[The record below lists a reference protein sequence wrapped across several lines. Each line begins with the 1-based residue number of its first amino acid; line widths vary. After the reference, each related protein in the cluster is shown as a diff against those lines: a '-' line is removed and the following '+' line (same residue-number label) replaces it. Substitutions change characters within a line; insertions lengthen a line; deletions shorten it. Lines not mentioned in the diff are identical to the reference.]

1 MNSKYPMV
9 NLSSFSSIHFLFY
22 SLVISL
28 SSTVI
33 CGGIETDH
41 EALLKIKSLITRDPY
56 GALTSWNDS
65 LHLCDWSHVYC
76 GKRYR
81 RVTYIDLSS
90 QGLEGSLSPHVGNL
104 SFLRLL
110 FLYNN
115 SFHGAI
121 PQELG
126 RLSRL
131 RQLYL
136 YLNKFN
142 EVIPTNISGC
152 FNLEVIALSN
162 NELVGSIPK
171 EISSLSKLTF
181 LSLCNNTFTGGIPT
195 ILGNI
200 TSMESFSV
208 SGNPLGGSIP
218 NILSQWRNLREFYAT
233 GCNLHGTIPHEV
245 GHLSRLMVLSLAT
258 NKFCGVIPSNISGCS
273 NLEELYLSDNEL
285 VGSIPKMISTLSK
298 LTVLS
303 LFNNKITGGI
313 PTILGNITSLELFS
327 VAGNPLGGTIPDI
340 LSQWKNLREFYRN
353 GCNLHGTIPHEI
365 GHLSRLTVL
374 NLATNELVGSIP
386 KEFSSLTK
394 LTFLSLDNNK
404 FTGGIPPYLGNMTSL
419 EVFALIENP
428 LGGTIPDTLGLM
440 KGLKEIYLGSCSL
453 KGTIPNSLY
462 NLSLLADISLVDN
475 QLTGGLYSAVGATLP
490 NLVWFQLWG
499 NQLSGPLPASI
510 SNCTSLKLLELQQNM
525 FSGRLTIEF
534 SKLTNIH
541 FINIGGNPF
550 GSKEA
555 DETKFIDSLKNCTRL
570 KRLAFGNCRFQGVLP
585 RSIGNLSNQL
595 QELVFSNNEL
605 NGNLPSSIGNLVGL
619 NKLSLGGNQFTGNI
633 PSTIGNLQN
642 LEGLY
647 LDENHFSGQIPDS
660 MGNLSLLIT
669 LYLSSNM
676 LEGVIPSSLGNCH
689 HLLELYL
696 NDNKLNG
703 KMPIRLLQLS
713 SLSITLDLSQNNLFG
728 SLPIEFIT
736 VIPQRQFISRYNTII
751 IKLNSLKGLVEL
763 DISHNNFSGHI
774 PRFFEKFKLEYLNL
788 SYNDFEGEVPMVG
801 VFANESAF
809 SVLGNRRLCGGIIE
823 LGLPKCKE
831 TSKFTKKL
839 HLYLIVTLIASAL
852 FTATCLTYAWC
863 KKKRKSHLSQSST
876 SKRYLKVSYS
886 QLLKATNGFSE
897 SNLIGTGGYSSVY
910 KGILFEDND
919 TFVAIKVL
927 HLQNRG
933 AQKSFTRECEAWRN
947 LRHRNLLKFITS
959 CSSIDFQGNPFKA
972 LVYEFMPNGSL
983 HDWLHSSGN
992 TSRLNLL
999 QMIKILMDVAY
1010 ALDYIHNHCLPT
1022 IIHGDLKPSNILL
1035 DNDMVAHVG
1044 DFGLARFLG
1053 TSYQNNSTGIRGTV
1067 GYIAPEYGLESEM
1080 TSNGD
1085 IYSLGIIVLE
1095 AMTGKHPTDDIF
1107 NEDLCLHKFASMAL
1121 LDNVID
1127 IIDVN
1132 ILNLYQEYNEENA
1145 MKIEECLTLTI
1156 KIGVACS
1163 VDSPTQRMDIKKV
1176 MRDLQQILDTL
1187 KNI

>member
-9 NLSSFSSIHFLFY
+9 NLSSFSPIHFLFY
-22 SLVISL
+22 SLV
-28 SSTVI
+28 
-33 CGGIETDH
+33 TDH

-65 LHLCDWSHVYC
+65 LHLCNWSHVYC
-76 GKRYR
+76 GKRHR

-104 SFLRLL
+104 SFHVGFLL
-110 FLYNN
+110 VTTAFKEPFLKKLI
-115 SFHGAI
+115 G
-121 PQELG
+121 
-126 RLSRL
+126 
-131 RQLYL
+131 
-136 YLNKFN
+136 
-142 EVIPTNISGC
+142 
-152 FNLEVIALSN
+152 LSN

-171 EISSLSKLTF
+171 EISSLTKLTF
-181 LSLCNNTFTGGIPT
+181 LSL
-195 ILGNI
+195 
-200 TSMESFSV
+200 
-208 SGNPLGGSIP
+208 
-218 NILSQWRNLREFYAT
+218 
-233 GCNLHGTIPHEV
+233 
-245 GHLSRLMVLSLAT
+245 
-258 NKFCGVIPSNISGCS
+258 
-273 NLEELYLSDNEL
+273 
-285 VGSIPKMISTLSK
+285 
-298 LTVLS
+298 
-303 LFNNKITGGI
+303 FNNKLTGGI

-327 VAGNPLGGTIPDI
+327 VRGNPLGGGFPNI
-340 LSQWKNLREFYRN
+340 LSQWKNLREFYAR
-353 GCNLHGTIPHEI
+353 GCNLTGTIPHEI

-374 NLATNELVGSIP
+374 SLANNKFCGVIPTNISGCSNLEQLYLSDNELVGSIP
-386 KEFSSLTK
+386 KEISTLTK
-394 LTFLSLDNNK
+394 LTVLSLFNNK
-404 FTGGIPPYLGNMTSL
+404 LTGGIPTILGNNTSL
-419 EVFALIENP
+419 ELFSVAGNP

-440 KGLKEIYLGSCSL
+440 KSLKEIYFGGCNLY
-453 KGTIPNSLY
+453 GTISNSLY
-462 NLSLLADISLVDN
+462 NLSLLANISLSDN
-475 QLTGGLYSAVGATLP
+475 QLTGGLYSAIGARLP
-490 NLVWFQLWG
+490 NLVFFQLWG

-510 SNCTSLKLLELQQNM
+510 SNCTSLELLELGKNK
-525 FSGRLTIEF
+525 FSGPLKVDF
-534 SKLTNIH
+534 SKLTNMYI
-541 FINIGGNPF
+541 INIDGNLF

-555 DETKFIDSLKNCTRL
+555 DEMKFIDSLKNYTRL
-570 KRLAFGNCRFQGVLP
+570 QMLSLAKCKFQGVLP

-595 QELVFSNNEL
+595 QELWFADNQL
-605 NGNLPSSIGNLVGL
+605 YGNLPSSIGNLVGL
-619 NKLSLGGNQFTGNI
+619 NTLALCGNQFTGNI

-642 LEGLY
+642 LEGLC
-647 LDENHFSGQIPDS
+647 LDENQLSGQIPDS
-660 MGNLSLLIT
+660 IGNLSSLIT

-703 KMPIRLLQLS
+703 KIPIRLLQLS
-713 SLSITLDLSQNNLFG
+713 SLSITLDLSRNNLFG
-728 SLPIEFIT
+728 SLPIEVGNLNMLTTLNLSDNNFSGK
-736 VIPQRQFISRYNTII
+736 IPSSLGGCSSLSQLSLKGNLFQGMIPLS
-751 IKLNSLKGLVEL
+751 LNSLKGLVVL
-763 DISHNNFSGHI
+763 DISHNNLSGHI
-774 PRFFEKFKLEYLNL
+774 PRFFEKFKLEHLNL

-831 TSKFTKKL
+831 TSKFTKKF
-839 HLYLIVTLIASAL
+839 HLYLIVTLVASAL
-852 FTATCLTYAWC
+852 FTATCLAYAWC

-876 SKRYLKVSYS
+876 SERHLKVSYNR
-886 QLLKATNGFSE
+886 LLKATNGFSE

-933 AQKSFTRECEAWRN
+933 AQRSFMRECEAWRN
-947 LRHRNLLKFITS
+947 LRHRNLLKIITS

-983 HDWLHSSGN
+983 HDWLHSSRN

-999 QMIKILMDVAY
+999 QMIKILMDVAN

-1053 TSYQNNSTGIRGTV
+1053 TSYQNNSTGIRGTM
-1067 GYIAPEYGLESEM
+1067 GYIAPEYGLGSEM

-1085 IYSLGIIVLE
+1085 IYSFGILVLE

-1107 NEDLCLHKFASMAL
+1107 NEDLSLHKFASMAL

-1127 IIDVN
+1127 IIDVT
-1132 ILNLYQEYNEENA
+1132 ILNLYQEQRIVLQNNEENA
-1145 MKIEECLTLTI
+1145 KKIEECLTLTI

-1163 VDSPTQRMDIKKV
+1163 VDSPTQRMDVKMV
-1176 MRDLQQILDTL
+1176 VRELQRILDTL
-1187 KNI
+1187 ENI

>member
-1 MNSKYPMV
+1 MNSKHPMV
-9 NLSSFSSIHFLFY
+9 NLSSFSPVHFLFY

-33 CGGIETDH
+33 CGAIETDH
-41 EALLKIKSLITRDPY
+41 EGLLKIKSLITRDPY

-76 GKRYR
+76 GKRHR
-81 RVTYIDLSS
+81 RVTIIDLSS

-115 SFHGAI
+115 SFQGAI

-131 RQLYL
+131 RRLYL
-136 YLNKFN
+136 YQNKFN
-142 EVIPTNISGC
+142 EVIPTNISSC
-152 FNLEVIALSN
+152 FNLEVIGLSN

-171 EISSLSKLTF
+171 EISSL
-181 LSLCNNTFTGGIPT
+181 
-195 ILGNI
+195 
-200 TSMESFSV
+200 
-208 SGNPLGGSIP
+208 
-218 NILSQWRNLREFYAT
+218 
-233 GCNLHGTIPHEV
+233 
-245 GHLSRLMVLSLAT
+245 
-258 NKFCGVIPSNISGCS
+258 
-273 NLEELYLSDNEL
+273 
-285 VGSIPKMISTLSK
+285 
-298 LTVLS
+298 
-303 LFNNKITGGI
+303 
-313 PTILGNITSLELFS
+313 
-327 VAGNPLGGTIPDI
+327 
-340 LSQWKNLREFYRN
+340 
-353 GCNLHGTIPHEI
+353 
-365 GHLSRLTVL
+365 
-374 NLATNELVGSIP
+374 
-386 KEFSSLTK
+386 TK
-394 LTFLSLDNNK
+394 LTFLALFKNK
-404 FTGGIPPYLGNMTSL
+404 LTGGIPPYLGNMTSL
-419 EVFALIENP
+419 EVFFLNENP

-440 KGLKEIYLGSCSL
+440 KSL
-453 KGTIPNSLY
+453 KAITLSSCNLYGTIPNSLY
-462 NLSLLADISLVDN
+462 NLSLLANISLSDN
-475 QLTGGLYSAVGATLP
+475 QLTGGLYSAVGAMLP
-490 NLVWFQLWG
+490 NLVWFQFWG
-499 NQLSGPLPASI
+499 NKLSGPLPASI
-510 SNCTSLKLLELQQNM
+510 SNCTSLKLLELQNNM
-525 FSGRLTIEF
+525 FSGHLTIDF
-534 SKLTNIH
+534 SKLTNIYV
-541 FINIGGNPF
+541 INIGGNPF

-570 KRLAFGNCRFQGVLP
+570 KMLSFAKCKFQGVLP

-595 QELVFSNNEL
+595 HELSFYENQL
-605 NGNLPSSIGNLVGL
+605 HGNLPSSIGNLVGL
-619 NKLSLGGNQFTGNI
+619 NILVLGGNQFTGNI

-669 LYLSSNM
+669 LYLSSNI

-689 HLLELYL
+689 RLLTLFH

-703 KMPIRLLQLS
+703 KIPVQLLQLS

-728 SLPIEFIT
+728 SLPIEVGNLNMLT
-736 VIPQRQFISRYNTII
+736 TLNLSDNNLSGNIPSSLGGCSSLLRLSLKGNLFQGMIPLS
-751 IKLNSLKGLVEL
+751 LNSLKGLVEL
-763 DISHNNFSGHI
+763 DISHNNLSGHI
-774 PRFFEKFKLEYLNL
+774 PRFFEQFKSEYLNL
-788 SYNDFEGEVPMVG
+788 SYNNFEGEVPMVG

-831 TSKFTKKL
+831 TSKFTKKF
-839 HLYLIVTLIASAL
+839 HLYLIVTLIASVL
-852 FTATCLTYAWC
+852 FIATCLAYAWC
-863 KKKRKSHLSQSST
+863 KNKRKSHLSQSST
-876 SKRYLKVSYS
+876 SEPYPKVSYS

-933 AQKSFTRECEAWRN
+933 AQRSFMRECEAWQN
-947 LRHRNLLKFITS
+947 LRHRNLLKIITS

-999 QMIKILMDVAY
+999 QMIKILMDVAN

-1053 TSYQNNSTGIRGTV
+1053 TSYQNNSTGIRGTM
-1067 GYIAPEYGLESEM
+1067 GYIAPEYGLGSEM

-1085 IYSLGIIVLE
+1085 IYSFGILVLE

-1107 NEDLCLHKFASMAL
+1107 NEDLSLHKFASMAL

-1132 ILNLYQEYNEENA
+1132 ILNLYQEDRIVLENNEENA
-1145 MKIEECLTLTI
+1145 KKIEECLTLTI

-1163 VDSPTQRMDIKKV
+1163 VDSPTQRMDVKMV
-1176 MRDLQQILDTL
+1176 VRELQRILDTL
-1187 KNI
+1187 ENI

>member
-1 MNSKYPMV
+1 MNSKHPIV
-9 NLSSFSSIHFLFY
+9 NLSSLSSIHFLFY

-76 GKRYR
+76 GKRHR
-81 RVTYIDLSS
+81 RVTYLNLSS

-104 SFLRLL
+104 SFLHKLSL
-110 FLYNN
+110 GNN

-121 PQELG
+121 PQEVG

-131 RQLYL
+131 CYL
-136 YLNKFN
+136 YFIPNILSQWKNLREFYAGGCNLYGTIPDEFGHLTRLTVLNLEANKFYG
-142 EVIPTNISGC
+142 VIPTNISGC
-152 FNLEVIALSN
+152 SDLEEIDLSY

-171 EISSLSKLTF
+171 EISTLT
-181 LSLCNNTFTGGIPT
+181 
-195 ILGNI
+195 
-200 TSMESFSV
+200 
-208 SGNPLGGSIP
+208 
-218 NILSQWRNLREFYAT
+218 
-233 GCNLHGTIPHEV
+233 
-245 GHLSRLMVLSLAT
+245 
-258 NKFCGVIPSNISGCS
+258 
-273 NLEELYLSDNEL
+273 
-285 VGSIPKMISTLSK
+285 K
-298 LTVLS
+298 LTVL
-303 LFNNKITGGI
+303 L
-313 PTILGNITSLELFS
+313 
-327 VAGNPLGGTIPDI
+327 
-340 LSQWKNLREFYRN
+340 
-353 GCNLHGTIPHEI
+353 
-365 GHLSRLTVL
+365 L
-374 NLATNELVGSIP
+374 N
-386 KEFSSLTK
+386 
-394 LTFLSLDNNK
+394 NNK

-419 EVFALIENP
+419 EVFSLRGNL
-428 LGGTIPDTLGLM
+428 LGGTIPDTLGVM
-440 KGLKEIYLGSCSL
+440 K
-453 KGTIPNSLY
+453 
-462 NLSLLADISLVDN
+462 
-475 QLTGGLYSAVGATLP
+475 GGLYSAIGATLP

-510 SNCTSLKLLELQQNM
+510 SNCTSLEILELAKNK
-525 FSGRLTIEF
+525 FSGSLTVDF
-534 SKLTNIH
+534 SKLTEME
-541 FINIGGNPF
+541 FITIGDNLF

-555 DETKFIDSLKNCTRL
+555 DEMKFIDSLKNCTRL
-570 KRLAFGNCRFQGVLP
+570 KRLAFGKCRFQGVLP
-585 RSIGNLSNQL
+585 RSIGNLSSQLQLLWFSDNQL
-595 QELVFSNNEL
+595 H
-605 NGNLPSSIGNLVGL
+605 GNLPSSIGNLVGL
-619 NKLSLGGNQFTGNI
+619 NILALRGNQFTGNI

-647 LDENHFSGQIPDS
+647 LNENQFSGQIPDS

-669 LYLSSNM
+669 LDLFSNM
-676 LEGVIPSSLGNCH
+676 LEGVIPSTLGNCH
-689 HLLELYL
+689 HLLALYL

-703 KMPIRLLQLS
+703 KIPIQLLQLS

-728 SLPIEFIT
+728 SLPIE
-736 VIPQRQFISRYNTII
+736 VGN
-751 IKLNSLKGLVEL
+751 LNMLTTLNLS
-763 DISHNNFSGHI
+763 DNNFSGNI
-774 PRFFEKFKLEYLNL
+774 PSSLGGCSSLLRLSLKGNL
-788 SYNDFEGEVPMVG
+788 FQG
-801 VFANESAF
+801 VLAKESAF
-809 SVLGNRRLCGGIIE
+809 SVLGNRRLCGGINE

-831 TSKFTKKL
+831 TSKFTKKF
-839 HLYLIVTLIASAL
+839 HLYLIVTLIACAL
-852 FTATCLTYAWC
+852 FTTTCLAYAWC
-863 KKKRKSHLSQSST
+863 KKKRKSHLSKSST
-876 SKRYLKVSYS
+876 SERYLKVSYS

-910 KGILFEDND
+910 KGILFEVND

-947 LRHRNLLKFITS
+947 LRHRNLLKIITS

-1053 TSYQNNSTGIRGTV
+1053 TSYKNNSTGIRGTV

-1085 IYSLGIIVLE
+1085 IYSFGILVLE

-1163 VDSPTQRMDIKKV
+1163 VDSPTQRMDVKKV
-1176 MRDLQQILDTL
+1176 MRELQQILDTL
-1187 KNI
+1187 ENI

>member
-1 MNSKYPMV
+1 MNSKHPIV
-9 NLSSFSSIHFLFY
+9 NLSSLSSIHFLFY

-76 GKRYR
+76 GKRHR
-81 RVTYIDLSS
+81 RVTYLNLSS

-104 SFLRLL
+104 SFLHKLSL
-110 FLYNN
+110 GNN

-121 PQELG
+121 PQEVG
-126 RLSRL
+126 
-131 RQLYL
+131 Q
-136 YLNKFN
+136 
-142 EVIPTNISGC
+142 IG
-152 FNLEVIALSN
+152 LSN

-171 EISSLSKLTF
+171 EISSLTKLTF
-181 LSLCNNTFTGGIPT
+181 LSLFD
-195 ILGNI
+195 
-200 TSMESFSV
+200 
-208 SGNPLGGSIP
+208 
-218 NILSQWRNLREFYAT
+218 
-233 GCNLHGTIPHEV
+233 
-245 GHLSRLMVLSLAT
+245 
-258 NKFCGVIPSNISGCS
+258 NK
-273 NLEELYLSDNEL
+273 L
-285 VGSIPKMISTLSK
+285 
-298 LTVLS
+298 
-303 LFNNKITGGI
+303 TGGI

-327 VAGNPLGGTIPDI
+327 VTRNPLGGSIPNI
-340 LSQWKNLREFYRN
+340 LSQWKNLREFYAG
-353 GCNLHGTIPHEI
+353 GCNLYGTIPDEF
-365 GHLSRLTVL
+365 GHLTRLTVL
-374 NLATNELVGSIP
+374 NLEANKFYGVIPTNISGCSDLEEIDLSYNELVGSIP
-386 KEFSSLTK
+386 KEISTLTK
-394 LTFLSLDNNK
+394 LTVLLLNNNK

-419 EVFALIENP
+419 EVFSLRGNL
-428 LGGTIPDTLGLM
+428 LGGTIPDTLGVM
-440 KGLKEIYLGSCSL
+440 KGLKEIYFGSCSL
-453 KGTIPNSLY
+453 NGTIPNFLY
-462 NLSLLADISLVDN
+462 NLSLLANISLVDN
-475 QLTGGLYSAVGATLP
+475 QLTGGLYSAIGATLP

-510 SNCTSLKLLELQQNM
+510 SNCTSLEILELAKNK
-525 FSGRLTIEF
+525 FSGSLTVDF
-534 SKLTNIH
+534 SKLTEME
-541 FINIGGNPF
+541 FITIGDNLF

-555 DETKFIDSLKNCTRL
+555 DEMKFIDSLKNCTRL
-570 KRLAFGNCRFQGVLP
+570 KRLAFGKCRFQGVLP
-585 RSIGNLSNQL
+585 RSIGNLSSQLQLLWFSDNQL
-595 QELVFSNNEL
+595 H
-605 NGNLPSSIGNLVGL
+605 GNLPSSIGNLVGL
-619 NKLSLGGNQFTGNI
+619 NILALRGNQFTGNI

-647 LDENHFSGQIPDS
+647 LNENQFSGQIPDS

-669 LYLSSNM
+669 LDLFSNM
-676 LEGVIPSSLGNCH
+676 LEGVIPSTLGNCH
-689 HLLELYL
+689 HLLALYL

-703 KMPIRLLQLS
+703 KIPIQLLQLS

-728 SLPIEFIT
+728 SLPIE
-736 VIPQRQFISRYNTII
+736 VGN
-751 IKLNSLKGLVEL
+751 LNMLTTLNLS
-763 DISHNNFSGHI
+763 DNNFSGNI
-774 PRFFEKFKLEYLNL
+774 PSSLGGCSSLLRLSLKGNL
-788 SYNDFEGEVPMVG
+788 FQG
-801 VFANESAF
+801 VLAKESAF
-809 SVLGNRRLCGGIIE
+809 SVLGNRRLCGGINE

-831 TSKFTKKL
+831 TSKFTKKF
-839 HLYLIVTLIASAL
+839 HLYLIVTLIACAL
-852 FTATCLTYAWC
+852 FTTTCLAYAWC
-863 KKKRKSHLSQSST
+863 KKKRKSHLSKSST
-876 SKRYLKVSYS
+876 SERYLKVSYS

-910 KGILFEDND
+910 KGILFEVND

-947 LRHRNLLKFITS
+947 LRHRNLLKIITS

-1053 TSYQNNSTGIRGTV
+1053 TSYKNNSTGIRGTV

-1085 IYSLGIIVLE
+1085 IYSFGILVLE

-1163 VDSPTQRMDIKKV
+1163 VDSPTQRMDVKKV
-1176 MRDLQQILDTL
+1176 MRELQQILDTL
-1187 KNI
+1187 ENI